1 MWLERGSD
9 MVYKDAQ
16 LTRYSLRHN
25 QQRQRFCDMV
35 HEHNGIIC
43 ALCTKK
49 YSAASG
55 MLYKV
60 AAHHRHDSHSRDI
73 VPLAPIRRD
82 FSTTSS
88 SLNTPFSSGSYRRRR
103 HHRTPTARTES
114 QNDMFPVCS
123 HSAHIMNPLW
133 CLRLYCTYV
142 SI

>member
-25 QQRQRFCDMV
+25 QQRQRFGDMV

-88 SLNTPFSSGSYRRRR
+88 SLNTPLVLEAIADDDTVTPP
-103 HHRTPTARTES
+103 HANRTHGVAE
-114 QNDMFPVCS
+114 
-123 HSAHIMNPLW
+123 
-133 CLRLYCTYV
+133 
-142 SI
+142 